1 MKTVWRIIVDILIV
15 VFFLLFLLSL
25 LYYRT
30 GSLEMMP
37 TEEDQGK
44 IQVITMMGM
53 VFFGGLCAVFT
64 IIRVTILRRGHK
76 IDEDA

>member
-1 MKTVWRIIVDILIV
+1 MKTARRIVVDILIV
-15 VFFLLFLLSL
+15 VLFLFFLLSL

-53 VFFGGLCAVFT
+53 VLFGSLCAVLT
-64 IIRVTILRRGHK
+64 IIRATILRRGHK
-76 IDEDA
+76 IDEDT